1 MSSDRL
7 KKLTGKNP
15 RDFEPVAFDVINKP
29 DVELFK
35 ELVDSDDFLFDFV
48 KQNVAK
54 RLSKNCNEK
63 NYENLISFLKFY
75 SPSYE
80 EFIIS
85 TLANFAD
92 EDLTDKMLDLF
103 EKGTDEE
110 KTYCAKFFSFIQD
123 PLALDYLRENAFSEN
138 TYLSSNCASTLA
150 LLKDEEI
157 FNTALEKLNSD
168 DDFEKLD
175 GVKFLV
181 SYGNKTAIDK
191 ILQTM
196 KTSAMPENIAG
207 EIPYLVDLFELL
219 KTNRTDGLVVLNQI
233 INGLG
238 EILGLGQVFDFQL
251 YEVFERLLSENPTP
265 ESSVVLLNAKEKFE
279 TLTENDEYLFDETK
293 DVKQEIFDVKKLLNN
308 VDNRYKN
315 LIDEEITEISPFVF
329 TAIDL
334 TNSTDKIRLLLH
346 NTSNQTLILKS
357 IEALKQ
363 RNNLTPQDKETALK
377 IVTDDNIKNIINAI

>member
-29 DVELFK
+29 DIELFK
-35 ELVDSDDFLFDFV
+35 ELVDSEDFLFDFV

-54 RLSKNCNEK
+54 RLSKSCNEK

-92 EDLTDKMLDLF
+92 EDLTDKMLELF
-103 EKGTDEE
+103 ENGSEEE
-110 KTYCAKFFSFIQD
+110 KTYCAKFFSYIQD
-123 PLALDYLRENAFSEN
+123 PLALDFLRANAFSEN
-138 TYLSSNCASTLA
+138 SYLSANCASTLA
-150 LLKDEEI
+150 LLKDEDI
-157 FNTALEKLNSD
+157 FNTALEKLNSN
-168 DDFEKLD
+168 DDFDKLD

-181 SYGNKTAIDK
+181 SYGNKIAIDK
-191 ILQTM
+191 ILQAM

-219 KTNRTDGLVVLNQI
+219 KTNRTDGLIVLNQI

-251 YEVFERLLSENPTP
+251 YEVFEMLLSETPT
-265 ESSVVLLNAKEKFE
+265 SQSAVVLLNAKEKFD

-293 DVKQEIFDVKKLLNN
+293 DVKQEIFDIKKLLNK
-308 VDNRYKN
+308 VDNKFAK
-315 LIDEEITEISPFVF
+315 LIDEEITEKSPFVF
-329 TAIDL
+329 SAIDL
-334 TNSTDKIRLLLH
+334 TKSTDKIRNLLH
-346 NTSNQTLILKS
+346 NTSNQTLVLKA
-357 IEALKQ
+357 IEALKE
-363 RNNLTPQDKETALK
+363 RNNLTQQDKDIALK
-377 IVTDDNIKNIINAI
+377 VVTDENIKNIINAI

>member
-1 MSSDRL
+1 MSSDKL

-15 RDFEPVAFDVINKP
+15 RGFEPVAFDVINKP

-35 ELVDSDDFLFDFV
+35 ELVDSEDFLFDFV
-48 KQNVAK
+48 KQNVTK

-63 NYENLISFLKFY
+63 NYQNLIDFLKYY

-80 EFIIS
+80 EFIVS

-103 EKGTDEE
+103 ENGTEDE
-110 KTYCAKFFSFIQD
+110 KAYCAKFFSYIQD
-123 PLALDYLRENAFSEN
+123 PLALDFLRANAFSEN
-138 TYLSSNCASTLA
+138 NYLSSNCASTLA

-157 FNTALEKLNSD
+157 YNIAQEKLNSND
-168 DDFEKLD
+168 EFEKLD

-181 SYGNKTAIDK
+181 SYGNKKATNEIIQA
-191 ILQTM
+191 M

-207 EIPYLVDLFELL
+207 EIPYLTDLFEIINTNNENGLL
-219 KTNRTDGLVVLNQI
+219 VLNQI

-251 YEVFERLLSENPTP
+251 YEVLEMLLAKPANSQ
-265 ESSVVLLNAKEKFE
+265 SAIVLLNAKEKFN

-293 DVKQEIFDVKKLLNN
+293 DVKQEIFDIKKLLNR
-308 VDNRYKN
+308 VDKN
-315 LIDEEITEISPFVF
+315 KFSLLIEEELTENSPFVF
-329 TAIDL
+329 TAIDF
-334 TNSTDKIRLLLH
+334 TTSTDNIRNLL
-346 NTSNQTLILKS
+346 NSNNQTLVLKA
-357 IEALKQ
+357 IETLKA
-363 RNNLTPQDKETALK
+363 RNNLTPQDKETALQV
-377 IVTDDNIKNIINAI
+377 VTDENIKNIINAI